1 MQQHGCTQ
9 HTFGS
14 LTLLRRVCPLLVAPL
29 LTLPLLMA
37 PGAALAAPASEA
49 EMNLYTRIA
58 AVNVCIARAAGV
70 DFDKAVGIAG
80 ETIAQLLQG
89 QHEGV
94 IKQVGPKPLSLDDLR
109 KGSINSAVLG
119 AVEICPKEV
128 PAEIMKRVQE
138 ALNRSGAKGTPAA
151 PAARPAPASKATPA
165 PAAKQAAPAPTATP
179 AAAPQAAP
187 ATAPAAKPAAKP

>member
-58 AVNVCIARAAGV
+58 AVNVASPALPESTSTRLWALPAKRSPSCSRVSMRA
-70 DFDKAVGIAG
+70 
-80 ETIAQLLQG
+80 
-89 QHEGV
+89 
-94 IKQVGPKPLSLDDLR
+94 
-109 KGSINSAVLG
+109 
-119 AVEICPKEV
+119 
-128 PAEIMKRVQE
+128 
-138 ALNRSGAKGTPAA
+138 
-151 PAARPAPASKATPA
+151 
-165 PAAKQAAPAPTATP
+165 
-179 AAAPQAAP
+179 
-187 ATAPAAKPAAKP
+187 